1 MKYIKRQ
8 LERKFL
14 SLNSVFK
21 AILLTGARQ
30 VGKSTMLKHL
40 ANKHKR
46 NYVSMDDIQNR
57 ELAQSDPKL
66 FFQMFKPPIIIDEIQ
81 KAPELFDYIKII
93 CDETDQKGLFWL
105 TGSESRKLLK
115 KAGDS
120 LSGRVCILQLMGF
133 SQSEKLEISDK
144 KDLDFSYDNLIERQ
158 NNRPTNNIRDIF
170 FHIWLGGLPEVQKLN
185 EEQREAYFDSY
196 IETYLIRD
204 AVDDNGIT
212 DTIGFR
218 KILRACSAF
227 VGQLLNYND
236 LAVASGVSSPTAK
249 EWVKVLQKMGIIY
262 LLEPFYNNE
271 LKRLVKTP
279 KLYFCDTGL
288 GVYLSRWLTPDAL
301 MQGAASGAFFENYVV
316 MELIKH
322 YSYSK
327 NKANISFYRD
337 VNQKEIDIV
346 LEEGE
351 FLHSFEI
358 KKSAS
363 PDKKIIKSFNV
374 LDKTTLKRGFGGIIC
389 MTDKPFPLDEK
400 NNLIPCNII

>member
-1 MKYIKRQ
+1 MKYIKRH

-14 SLNSVFK
+14 SVNSAFK

-40 ANKHKR
+40 AKKYKR
-46 NYVSMDDIQNR
+46 DYVSMDDIQNR
-57 ELAQSDPKL
+57 ELVQSDPKL
-66 FFQMFKPPIIIDEIQ
+66 FFQMYKPPIIIDEVQ
-81 KAPELFDYIKII
+81 KAPEIFDYIKII
-93 CDETDQKGLFWL
+93 CDETDEKGLFWL
-105 TGSESRKLLK
+105 TGSESRKLLN

-120 LSGRVCILQLMGF
+120 LAGRICILQLFGF
-133 SQSEKLEISDK
+133 SQSEKLGISD
-144 KDLDFSYDNLIERQ
+144 DEDFDFSFENLVKRQ
-158 NNRPTNNIRDIF
+158 KKRPTNNIIDVF
-170 FHIWLGGLPEVQKLN
+170 PNIWLGGLPEVQSLN

-196 IETYLIRD
+196 IETYLMRD
-204 AVDDNGIT
+204 AVDDNGIN
-212 DTIGFR
+212 DTVGFR
-218 KILRACSAF
+218 KILRACSSF
-227 VGQLLNYND
+227 IGQLLNYND
-236 LAVASGVSSPTAK
+236 LAFAAGVSSPTAK

-288 GVYLSRWLTPDAL
+288 GAYLSRWLTPETL
-301 MQGAASGAFFENYVV
+301 MNGAASGAFFENYVV

-322 YSYSK
+322 FSYSK
-327 NKANISFYRD
+327 SKANLTFYRD

-363 PDKKIIKSFNV
+363 PDKRIIKSFNV
-374 LDKTTLKRGFGGIIC
+374 LDKTTLNRGSGGIIC
-389 MTDKPFPLDEK
+389 MTDKPFPLDEN
-400 NNLIPCNII
+400 NNLIPSNII

>member
-1 MKYIKRQ
+1 MKYIKRH

-14 SLNSVFK
+14 SVNSAFK

-40 ANKHKR
+40 AKKYKR
-46 NYVSMDDIQNR
+46 NYVSMDDTQNR

-66 FFQMFKPPIIIDEIQ
+66 FFQINKPPIIIDEVQ
-81 KAPELFDYIKII
+81 KAPEIFDYIKII
-93 CDETDQKGLFWL
+93 CDETDEKGLFWL

-120 LSGRVCILQLMGF
+120 LAGRICILQLFGF
-133 SQSEKLEISDK
+133 SQSEKLGISEDE
-144 KDLDFSYDNLIERQ
+144 DLDFSYNNLVDRQ
-158 NNRPTNNIRDIF
+158 NKRPTNNIIDVF
-170 FHIWLGGLPEVQKLN
+170 LNIWLGGLPEVQSLN

-196 IETYLIRD
+196 IETYLMRD
-204 AVDDNGIT
+204 AVDDNGIN
-212 DTIGFR
+212 DTVGFR
-218 KILRACSAF
+218 KILRACSSF
-227 VGQLLNYND
+227 IGQLLNYND
-236 LAVASGVSSPTAK
+236 LAVAAGVSSPTAK
-249 EWVKVLQKMGIIY
+249 EWVKVLQKIGIIY
-262 LLEPFYNNE
+262 LLEPFYSNE

-288 GVYLSRWLTPDAL
+288 GSYLSRWLTPDTL

-322 YSYSK
+322 FSHSK
-327 NKANISFYRD
+327 SKANLTFYRD

-363 PDKKIIKSFNV
+363 PDKRVIRSFNV
-374 LDKTTLKRGFGGIIC
+374 LDKTTLKRGYGGIIC
-389 MTDKPFPLDEK
+389 MVDKPFPLDEN
-400 NNLIPCNII
+400 NNLIPSNII

>member
-1 MKYIKRQ
+1 M
-8 LERKFL
+8 
-14 SLNSVFK
+14 SVNSAFK

-40 ANKHKR
+40 AKKYKR
-46 NYVSMDDIQNR
+46 NYVSMDDTQNR

-66 FFQMFKPPIIIDEIQ
+66 FFQINKPPIIIDEVQ
-81 KAPELFDYIKII
+81 KAPEIFDYIKII
-93 CDETDQKGLFWL
+93 CDETDEKGLFWL

-120 LSGRVCILQLMGF
+120 LAGRICILQLFGF
-133 SQSEKLEISDK
+133 SQSEKLGISEDE
-144 KDLDFSYDNLIERQ
+144 DLDFSYNNLVDRQ
-158 NNRPTNNIRDIF
+158 NKRPTNNIIDVF
-170 FHIWLGGLPEVQKLN
+170 SNIWLGGLPEVQSLN

-196 IETYLIRD
+196 IETYLMRD
-204 AVDDNGIT
+204 AVDDNGIN
-212 DTIGFR
+212 DTVGFR
-218 KILRACSAF
+218 KILRACSSF
-227 VGQLLNYND
+227 IGQLLNYND
-236 LAVASGVSSPTAK
+236 LAVAAGVSSPTAK

-288 GVYLSRWLTPDAL
+288 GTYLSRWLTPDTL

-322 YSYSK
+322 FSHSK
-327 NKANISFYRD
+327 SKANLTFYRD

-363 PDKKIIKSFNV
+363 PDKRIIKSFNV
-374 LDKTTLKRGFGGIIC
+374 LDKTILKRGYGGIIC
-389 MTDKPFPLDEK
+389 MADKPFPLDEN
-400 NNLIPCNII
+400 NNLIPSNII

>member
-1 MKYIKRQ
+1 MKYIKRH

-14 SLNSVFK
+14 SVNSAFK

-40 ANKHKR
+40 AKKHKR
-46 NYVSMDDIQNR
+46 NYVSMDNIQNR

-66 FFQMFKPPIIIDEIQ
+66 FFQINKPPIIIDEVQ
-81 KAPELFDYIKII
+81 KAPEIFDYIKII
-93 CDETDQKGLFWL
+93 CDETDEKGLFWL

-120 LSGRVCILQLMGF
+120 LAGRICILQLFGF
-133 SQSEKLEISDK
+133 SQSEKLGISD
-144 KDLDFSYDNLIERQ
+144 DEDFDFSYENLVKRQ
-158 NNRPTNNIRDIF
+158 KKRPTNNIIDVF
-170 FHIWLGGLPEVQKLN
+170 SNIWLGGLPEVQSLN

-196 IETYLIRD
+196 IETYLMRD
-204 AVDDNGIT
+204 AVDDNGIN
-212 DTIGFR
+212 DTVGFR
-218 KILRACSAF
+218 KILRACSSF
-227 VGQLLNYND
+227 IGQLLNYND
-236 LAVASGVSSPTAK
+236 LAVAAGVSSPTAK

-288 GVYLSRWLTPDAL
+288 GAYLSRWLTPDTL

-322 YSYSK
+322 FSYSK
-327 NKANISFYRD
+327 SKANLTFYRD

-346 LEEGE
+346 LEDGE
-351 FLHSFEI
+351 YFHSFEI

-363 PDKKIIKSFNV
+363 PDKRIIKSFNV
-374 LDKTTLKRGFGGIIC
+374 LDKTTLKRGYGGIIC
-389 MTDKPFPLDEK
+389 MTDKTFPLDEN
-400 NNLIPCNII
+400 NNLIPSNII

>member
-1 MKYIKRQ
+1 
-8 LERKFL
+8 
-14 SLNSVFK
+14 
-21 AILLTGARQ
+21 
-30 VGKSTMLKHL
+30 MLKHL
-40 ANKHKR
+40 AKKHKR

-66 FFQMFKPPIIIDEIQ
+66 FFQINKPPIIIDEVQ
-81 KAPELFDYIKII
+81 KAPEIFDYIKII
-93 CDETDQKGLFWL
+93 CDETDEKGLFWL

-120 LSGRVCILQLMGF
+120 LAGRICILQLFGF
-133 SQSEKLEISDK
+133 SQSEKLGISDEE
-144 KDLDFSYDNLIERQ
+144 DFDFSYENLVKRQ
-158 NNRPTNNIRDIF
+158 KKRPTNNIIDVF
-170 FHIWLGGLPEVQKLN
+170 SNIWLGGLPEVQSLN

-196 IETYLIRD
+196 IETYLMRD
-204 AVDDNGIT
+204 AVDDNGIN
-212 DTIGFR
+212 DTVGFR
-218 KILRACSAF
+218 KILRACSSF
-227 VGQLLNYND
+227 IGQLLNYND
-236 LAVASGVSSPTAK
+236 LAVAAGVSSPTAK

-288 GVYLSRWLTPDAL
+288 GAYLSRWLTPDTL

-322 YSYSK
+322 FSYSK
-327 NKANISFYRD
+327 SKVNLTFYRD

-346 LEEGE
+346 LEEAE
-351 FLHSFEI
+351 YLHSFEI

-363 PDKKIIKSFNV
+363 PDKRIIKSFNV
-374 LDKTTLKRGFGGIIC
+374 LDKTTLKRGYGGIIC
-389 MTDKPFPLDEK
+389 MTDKAFPLDE
-400 NNLIPCNII
+400 NNILIPSNII